1 MYFFVVVLTFGER
14 KTGREGK
21 GRGREEENM
30 KLGDW
35 EGTWKELGKRKY
47 DQNTL
52 YKKNLNKEILIR
64 RVSPESG
71 CQFLV
76 PAAHSQL

>member
-52 YKKNLNKEILIR
+52 YEK
-64 RVSPESG
+64 S
-71 CQFLV
+71 
-76 PAAHSQL
+76 